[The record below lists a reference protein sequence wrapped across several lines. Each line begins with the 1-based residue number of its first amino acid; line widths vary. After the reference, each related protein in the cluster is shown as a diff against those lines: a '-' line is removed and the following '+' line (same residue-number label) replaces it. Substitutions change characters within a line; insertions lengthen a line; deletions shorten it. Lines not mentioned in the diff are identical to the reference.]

1 MHIGPIVKREDINLK
16 KSTSSLHPLAP
27 WSLVSA
33 EPPAQGLLSQDEAE
47 IEFLSMGSLMNGM
60 KIC

>member
-1 MHIGPIVKREDINLK
+1 MHLGPIVKREDINLK
-16 KSTSSLHPLAP
+16 LTWSLHPLGP

-33 EPPAQGLLSQDEAE
+33 EPPAQGLLSHAEAE
-47 IEFLSMGSLMNGM
+47 VEFLSMSCLMNGM